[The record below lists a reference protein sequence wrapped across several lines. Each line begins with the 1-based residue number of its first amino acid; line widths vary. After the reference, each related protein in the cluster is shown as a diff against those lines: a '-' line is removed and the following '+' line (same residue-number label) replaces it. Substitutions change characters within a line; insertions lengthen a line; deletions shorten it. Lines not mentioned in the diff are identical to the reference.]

1 MSYTNTTQ
9 VHGNTVVVAS
19 IDEMMNSISTM
30 FDEKMKE
37 VDSRSIPDPY
47 LNVEEAASYLS
58 CTPRRIHDLSY
69 ERKLQFKRDGKRLLT
84 RVSWIEEYLDG
95 GGAA

>member
-1 MSYTNTTQ
+1 
-9 VHGNTVVVAS
+9 
-19 IDEMMNSISTM
+19 MNSISTM

-47 LNVEEAASYLS
+47 LNVEEAALYLS
-58 CTPRRIHDLSY
+58 CSPRRIHDLSY
-69 ERKLQFKRDGKRLLT
+69 ERKLKFKRDGKRLLT

-95 GGAA
+95 GGQPNG